1 MLEELNKYE
10 NLGSPKFFSE
20 LFTQLNGSE
29 TLWKDEH
36 VRGYFYNRIIEGSSA
51 FDGCLP
57 LAKSIGA
64 ITNDSEGH
72 ILLNPSLIPALL
84 SENYLSNKLLEMLII
99 SLKDDDVFHEIFCSE
114 NMSFDIIY
122 KGIQIDVASFRF
134 RYANFRRLLLDFNFI
149 RHHPDAHIKKYIINS
164 KYKKLFDLEVMPEIK
179 RRKLGIDQLELLL
192 ERNRLHG
199 EEAEKFILTYE
210 KRRLVNHPQLSN
222 VEIISTYDVMAGYDI
237 VSYESIRSTEND
249 RFIEVKSFSSSPS
262 FHWSHNEID
271 VARLRRDKYF
281 LYLVDRS
288 RMQDLNYEPI
298 VIKDPYISIM
308 KNDEWVKRAD
318 GYLISKS

>member
-99 SLKDDDVFHEIFCSE
+99 SLKDDDV
-114 NMSFDIIY
+114 
-122 KGIQIDVASFRF
+122 
-134 RYANFRRLLLDFNFI
+134 
-149 RHHPDAHIKKYIINS
+149 
-164 KYKKLFDLEVMPEIK
+164 
-179 RRKLGIDQLELLL
+179 
-192 ERNRLHG
+192 
-199 EEAEKFILTYE
+199 
-210 KRRLVNHPQLSN
+210 
-222 VEIISTYDVMAGYDI
+222 
-237 VSYESIRSTEND
+237 
-249 RFIEVKSFSSSPS
+249 
-262 FHWSHNEID
+262 
-271 VARLRRDKYF
+271 
-281 LYLVDRS
+281 
-288 RMQDLNYEPI
+288 
-298 VIKDPYISIM
+298 
-308 KNDEWVKRAD
+308 
-318 GYLISKS
+318 

>member
-36 VRGYFYNRIIEGSSA
+36 VREYFYNRIIKGSSA

-72 ILLNPSLIPALL
+72 VLLNPSLIPTLVN
-84 SENYLSNKLLEMLII
+84 EKYLSNKLLGMLIT
-99 SLKDDDVFHEIFCSE
+99 SLKDDDVFHEIFCSK
-114 NMSFDIIY
+114 NISFDIIY
-122 KGIQIDVASFRF
+122 KSIQIDVASFRF
-134 RYANFRRLLLDFNFI
+134 RYANFRRLLLDFNFL
-149 RHHPDAHIKKYIINS
+149 HPHPDAHIKKYIINS
-164 KYKKLFDLEVMPEIK
+164 KYKKLFDMEVLPEIR

-199 EEAEKFILTYE
+199 EEAEKFVLSYE
-210 KRRLVNHPQLSN
+210 KRRLVTHSQLSN
-222 VEIISTYDVMAGYDI
+222 IEIISAYDVMAGYDI
-237 VSYESIRSTEND
+237 VSYESINSSEID

-262 FHWSHNEID
+262 FHWSRNEID
-271 VARLRRDKYF
+271 VARFRRDKYF
-281 LYLVDRS
+281 LYLVDWN
-288 RMQDLNYEPI
+288 RMQDLNYEPMM
-298 VIKDPYISIM
+298 IKDPYESVM
-308 KNDEWVKRAD
+308 KNDEWLKRAD
-318 GYLISKS
+318 SYLISKQ